1 MTEKLHPADAPRP
14 SERPQATEAS
24 VDKLELPDRPHLAT
38 VLRDQRRT
46 IGLALIMAVAGLWI
60 LGPMGDWDVAAFL
73 AIGVVIGL
81 GNHVATEFSLLKMIS
96 SGHELTRSEIA
107 AKSLVRLLVV
117 TGAAAVVA
125 VVFWSTGMVTLIG
138 LALFRLIALVMTG
151 IPLLKE
157 LSKA

>member
-1 MTEKLHPADAPRP
+1 MTETPSQTPAPTPTSTTDGRP
-14 SERPQATEAS
+14 SLR
-24 VDKLELPDRPHLAT
+24 K
-38 VLRDQRRT
+38 VLGDQRRT
-46 IGLALIMAVAGLWI
+46 IGLALILTVASFWI

-73 AIGVVIGL
+73 AIGVVLGL

-96 SGHELTRSEIA
+96 SGEQLTRSEIA
-107 AKSLVRLLVV
+107 SKAFVRLLVI
-117 TGAAAVVA
+117 TGVAALVA
-125 VVFWSTGMVTLIG
+125 VVFWSTGLVTLIG

>member
-1 MTEKLHPADAPRP
+1 MTETPSQAPAPTPTSTTAGRP
-14 SERPQATEAS
+14 SLGKVFS
-24 VDKLELPDRPHLAT
+24 
-38 VLRDQRRT
+38 DQRRT
-46 IGLALIMAVAGLWI
+46 IGLALILVVAGFWI

-73 AIGVVIGL
+73 AIGVVLGL

-96 SGHELTRSEIA
+96 SGAELTRSEIA
-107 AKSLVRLLVV
+107 GKAFVRLLVI
-117 TGAAAVVA
+117 TGLASVVA
-125 VVFWSTGMVTLIG
+125 VVFWSTGLVTLIG